1 MEGAVSAVVGS
12 AAVSAV
18 GSVEEAAVRAGK
30 SCPKCGEFL
39 RRGAKFCPAC
49 GEKSA
54 VPGGTT
60 MNFMKALLILMVLL
74 IGCGVLLGGCALS
87 GFNKARTLDEL
98 VESKWQEID
107 SQLQR
112 RFDLI
117 PNIVATIKGVTAQEK
132 EVFLGIAEART
143 SYRKAD
149 TVNGKAKAAGLFQSA
164 LRGLVLNI
172 EKYPNLK
179 SNENFLKL
187 QDTIEGTENRLTVAR
202 KSYNDSVRKLNTFV
216 RRFPGTV
223 YAGWAGVD
231 KAEYFKVPE
240 ESKERPDIDFSD
252 PGKEG

>member
-1 MEGAVSAVVGS
+1 M
-12 AAVSAV
+12 
-18 GSVEEAAVRAGK
+18 RAGK
-30 SCPKCGEFL
+30 SCPKCGESL

-60 MNFMKALLILMVLL
+60 MNFMKALLILVVLL
-74 IGCGVLLGGCALS
+74 IGCGVLVGGCALS

-143 SYRKAD
+143 SYQKAD

-202 KSYNDSVRKLNTFV
+202 KTYNDSVRKLNTFV
-216 RRFPGTV
+216 RRFPGSV

-231 KAEYFKVPE
+231 KAEYFKVSE
-240 ESKERPDIDFSD
+240 ESKERPDVDFSGSGD
-252 PGKEG
+252 EG

>member
-1 MEGAVSAVVGS
+1 
-12 AAVSAV
+12 
-18 GSVEEAAVRAGK
+18 
-30 SCPKCGEFL
+30 
-39 RRGAKFCPAC
+39 
-49 GEKSA
+49 
-54 VPGGTT
+54 
-60 MNFMKALLILMVLL
+60 MNFMKALLVFVVLL
-74 IGCGVLLGGCALS
+74 IGSGVLVGGCALS
-87 GFNKARTLDEL
+87 GFNNARTLDEG
-98 VESKWQEID
+98 VESKWKEID

-117 PNIVATIKGVTAQEK
+117 PNLVATIKGVTAQEK

-187 QDTIEGTENRLTVAR
+187 QDTIEGTENRLNVAR
-202 KSYNDSVRKLNTFV
+202 KNYNDAVRELNTFV
-216 RRFPGTV
+216 RRFPGSV

-231 KAEYFKVPE
+231 KAEYFEVSEEAQATPKV
-240 ESKERPDIDFSD
+240 DFSG
-252 PGKEG
+252 PTEGG

>member
-1 MEGAVSAVVGS
+1 
-12 AAVSAV
+12 
-18 GSVEEAAVRAGK
+18 
-30 SCPKCGEFL
+30 
-39 RRGAKFCPAC
+39 
-49 GEKSA
+49 
-54 VPGGTT
+54 
-60 MNFMKALLILMVLL
+60 MNFMKALLVLAVLL
-74 IGCGVLLGGCALS
+74 IGSGVLVGGCAVS
-87 GFNKARTLDEL
+87 GFNNARTLDEG
-98 VESKWQEID
+98 VDSKWQEID

-117 PNIVATIKGVTAQEK
+117 PNLVATIKGVTAQEK

-187 QDTIEGTENRLTVAR
+187 QDTIEGTENRLNVAR
-202 KSYNDSVRKLNTFV
+202 KNYNDAVRELNTFV
-216 RRFPGTV
+216 RRFPGSV

-231 KAEYFKVPE
+231 KAEYFEVSE
-240 ESKERPDIDFSD
+240 EAKERPDVDFS
-252 PGKEG
+252 GSGEEG

>member
-1 MEGAVSAVVGS
+1 
-12 AAVSAV
+12 
-18 GSVEEAAVRAGK
+18 
-30 SCPKCGEFL
+30 
-39 RRGAKFCPAC
+39 
-49 GEKSA
+49 
-54 VPGGTT
+54 
-60 MNFMKALLILMVLL
+60 MNFMKALLVLVVLL
-74 IGCGVLLGGCALS
+74 IGCGVLGGGCALS

-143 SYRKAD
+143 SYQKAD

-202 KSYNDSVRKLNTFV
+202 KTYNDSVRKLNTFV
-216 RRFPGTV
+216 RRFPGSV

-231 KAEYFKVPE
+231 KAEYFKVSE
-240 ESKERPDIDFSD
+240 ESKKKPDIDFSD
-252 PGKEG
+252 SSEEG